1 MIKPFKKKNTAKDR
15 DLVSE
20 RLAQARKR
28 SKGKRECTVTWEYLY
43 DLLMQQKGICALSGF
58 QMTLETCRENVIS
71 LDRID
76 STKGYIPGNVQWVCK
91 YINIMKSDMPEPEFF
106 RAIKSILEYQEKQN
120 ATRIEHYL
128 WDFI

>member
-1 MIKPFKKKNTAKDR
+1 MIKPFKKKNTTKDR

-76 STKGYIPGNVQWVCK
+76 STKGYIPGNVQWVC
-91 YINIMKSDMPEPEFF
+91 YWANTMKSDYPMPEL
-106 RAIKSILEYQEKQN
+106 INKMKILIEHQEKQN
-120 ATRIEHYL
+120 ATGIEHYL
-128 WDFI
+128 EDFL